1 MRSESETGVPGGM
14 ATETYSFPVVIVGGG
29 FAGTAGLH
37 DAAEGV
43 TEEIRL

>member
-1 MRSESETGVPGGM
+1 MRSQCETGLPGRT
-14 ATETYSFPVVIVGGG
+14 AAETYSFPVVILGGG

-43 TEEIRL
+43 TEEIRP

>member
-1 MRSESETGVPGGM
+1 MRSQCETGLPGRT
-14 ATETYSFPVVIVGGG
+14 AAETNSFPVVILGGG